1 MISRSRFPRR
11 TVVTVLGTVLTTA
24 LLGAPAAEAAKV
36 KIGGGTVKV
45 SSARVAA
52 IGVANPNRSAAKG
65 TLTLNWQGAA
75 IGRKSFKIPARAMR
89 QVKVTIAKGAY
100 DIMQGSGTLKVSAVA
115 KAKGKGSSKKGL
127 TLTPAGAGTG
137 GGNQSAPPPSPA
149 APWADGRWQGTYAEN
164 NVDLAFNIV
173 GTRLYTG
180 PFDAFYIDATCRNVD
195 PGYTG
200 PNQVYT
206 NAHAIEP
213 VEAAIGGDGRF
224 SGSGTYRPGPS
235 TTIPWT
241 ISGRVSGKSLTDGAF
256 SVNYT
261 DGYGNP
267 CSGTTRFTAAWYGD
281 YTL

>member
-1 MISRSRFPRR
+1 M
-11 TVVTVLGTVLTTA
+11 
-24 LLGAPAAEAAKV
+24 
-36 KIGGGTVKV
+36 KIGGGTVNV

-75 IGRKSFKIPARAMR
+75 IGRRSFNIRARR
-89 QVKVTIAKGAY
+89 LGQVKVTIAKGAY
-100 DIMQGSGTLKVSAVA
+100 DIMRSNGSLKVSAVA
-115 KAKGKGSSKKGL
+115 KAKGKGTAKKSL
-127 TLTPAGAGTG
+127 TLTAAGSGGGDTTPAPAGP
-137 GGNQSAPPPSPA
+137 SAP
-149 APWADGRWQGTYAEN
+149 WDDGRYQGTYAEN

-224 SGSGTYRPGPS
+224 SGSGTYRPGP
-235 TTIPWT
+235 TTSIPWT
-241 ISGRVSGKSLTDGAF
+241 ISGRVSGKSVTDGAF

-267 CSGTTRFTAAWYGD
+267 CSGTTRFTAAWYGA